1 MSRKVQDWA
10 IAHGMEPLAKPE
22 YRSKTVVTIK
32 NSLNWDISALN
43 KFLQTRGMRIANG
56 YGKIKDLT
64 YRIATMGET
73 TMENVDAL
81 LTAMDDFMRQG

>member
-1 MSRKVQDWA
+1 
-10 IAHGMEPLAKPE
+10 MEPLAKPA
-22 YRSKTVVTIK
+22 YRSKTVVTVK
-32 NSLNWDISALN
+32 NALNWDISALN

-73 TMENVDAL
+73 SLADVDAL
-81 LTAMDDFMRQG
+81 LTAMEDFMKQA